1 MTIYFYRDGSLRYY
15 HFKYRIMAL
24 QFFVLAP
31 SCICMLPKSIFV
43 LPKSINSLY
52 LCTSLKYL
60 TPALHWGV
68 GGHSFA
74 LLLTT
79 LYGIALHCWKV
90 ACNALHYK
98 EVLWIAPVL
107 DWTALKGVGQER
119 KWRYQKAGF
128 DLTQLDN
135 VKSSIL
141 IPASS
146 FSGRKYQISRRGPP
160 KLPKRWKRRSCWGQ
174 PPTEE
179 LNSRRGITNFIC
191 DP

>member
-1 MTIYFYRDGSLRYY
+1 
-15 HFKYRIMAL
+15 MA
-24 QFFVLAP
+24 
-31 SCICMLPKSIFV
+31 
-43 LPKSINSLY
+43 N
-52 LCTSLKYL
+52 TSLKCCTTVVVDL
-60 TPALHWGV
+60 SSWIFANGQSRVQRKVDGCTVHCSEGRGKGGRLALHCIAGRW
-68 GGHSFA
+68 
-74 LLLTT
+74 
-79 LYGIALHCWKV
+79 IALHCVTMKW
-90 ACNALHYK
+90 YT
-98 EVLWIAPVL
+98 PVL
-107 DWTALKGVGQER
+107 DCTALKGVGQER